1 MSKKSSD
8 IVMSEKEQ
16 IVFGQTCESMK
27 LVHDFLEDNG
37 IRNVNWKDDEFD
49 EATALALLVIQNQ
62 MNVYD
67 FIQGGGFN
75 SESSRYEKGKKVAIR
90 AGSPY
95 YASPYSDI
103 PSGYVILP
111 TSGVLQD
118 NLDPLTATDNQIIN
132 TLKLVLLPSL
142 LENSYESASY
152 SDNKLFMNNSN
163 NGSSIYKKDQ
173 GGYQSYS
180 VVYMRKEDVCPS
192 MSDIMISKNISKI
205 MKVGKSISKGIEL
218 INNVTDID
226 ETSSYSS
233 VYNKQFMSDD
243 TKLLNDYLN
252 TTSSDR
258 MFLFEKENETLK
270 RRKEYLAEHNRN
282 IKNMAFNNNGM
293 FIKNLITD
301 TIIYIPFRPDSVDES
316 YTVNWEEAST
326 RGSTH
331 QVFGYES
338 TTGSVP
344 SMTFEFDVGALI
356 SYMAKNYNRSD
367 DYIYSD
373 ETNEITYRDSLN
385 SKIDQK
391 QILERG
397 DGSNIVFYSSDSD
410 FSSKVFDVVNDY
422 LNALKALSY
431 PKYTN
436 GIPTPPSIY
445 ISIANNLR
453 FVAVCSAVNIS
464 HKGPMYIK
472 NYDKDNF
479 RNETKLA
486 GQQIYMNYSVTIN
499 FNKVSNQDFS
509 ADTVEIYGDNWTGG
523 QSALDSGNNGQTY

>member
-1 MSKKSSD
+1 
-8 IVMSEKEQ
+8 MSESEQ

-27 LVHDFLEDNG
+27 LVHTFLESIG
-37 IRNVNWKDDEFD
+37 IKNVNWKDDEFD
-49 EATALALLVIQNQ
+49 EATALALLIVQNQ

-75 SESSRYEKGKKVAIR
+75 SDSSRYKKGTKVAIR
-90 AGSPY
+90 AGASY
-95 YASPYSDI
+95 YSSSYDDE

-111 TSGVLQD
+111 TSGVLQE
-118 NLDPLTATDNQIIN
+118 NLEDSYITDSQVLNV
-132 TLKLVLLPSL
+132 LKLVLLPSL
-142 LENSYESASY
+142 LESSYEASSY
-152 SDNKLFMNNSN
+152 SDNNLFMNNTNSN
-163 NGSSIYKKDQ
+163 RSIYEKDH
-173 GGYQSYS
+173 GGYQAYS

-205 MKVGKSISKGIEL
+205 MKVGKSVSKGIEL
-218 INNVTDID
+218 INSVTDVD
-226 ETSSYSS
+226 ETSSYES

-252 TTSSDR
+252 TTDSDR
-258 MFLFEKENETLK
+258 LFLFDKQNDVLKKRKEN
-270 RRKEYLAEHNRN
+270 LADHNKN

-301 TIIYIPFRPDSVDES
+301 TIIYIPFRPDSSYEQ

-338 TTGSVP
+338 TSGSVP
-344 SMTFEFDVGALI
+344 SLTFEFDVGALI

-367 DYIYSD
+367 DYVYSS

-397 DGSNIVFYSSDSD
+397 DGSNNVFYLSDSD

-422 LNALKALSY
+422 INSIKALNY

-436 GIPTPPSIY
+436 GIPTPPSVY
-445 ISIANNLR
+445 VSVANNLR
-453 FVAVCSAVNIS
+453 FVAIVSAVNIS

-472 NYDKDNF
+472 NYDKENF

-486 GQQIYMNYSVTIN
+486 GQQIYMNYSITIN
-499 FNKVSNQDFS
+499 FNKVTNQDFS

-523 QSALDSGNNGQTY
+523 QSVLDSGKQSY